1 MTVDEELSKVEV
13 HHHWRVVTACRYAL
27 LVEVLDVPHDP
38 MAADPDRI
46 EAPWVA
52 RRVLP
57 PPRPVGDAKRPGRLA
72 SPKPVHLIGMKSE
85 PAAQRV
91 IEIVRLVRADQKI
104 IPKLT
109 LQFPVAG
116 MPVRPGISEVECV
129 NQRRVGVCSEQQRPI
144 LCRQPRSEGNRLA

>member
-1 MTVDEELSKVEV
+1 MVA
-13 HHHWRVVTACRYAL
+13 ACRYAL
-27 LVEVLDVPHDP
+27 LVRVLDVPHDP

-46 EAPWVA
+46 EAPFRA
-52 RRVLP
+52 RRVFSP
-57 PPRPVGDAKRPGRLA
+57 PSPVGDGKGPGRLA
-72 SPKPVHLIGMKSE
+72 SPKPVHLIGMKGE

-91 IEIVRLVRADQKI
+91 IKIVHLARAEQKI
-104 IPKLT
+104 ISFLAVQP
-109 LQFPVAG
+109 PVAG

>member
-1 MTVDEELSKVEV
+1 MVA
-13 HHHWRVVTACRYAL
+13 ACRYAL

-46 EAPWVA
+46 EAPSRA

-57 PPRPVGDAKRPGRLA
+57 PPSPMCDGKRPGGLA
-72 SPKPVHLIGMKSE
+72 RPKPVHLIGIKGE

-91 IEIVRLVRADQKI
+91 TEIVHLARAEQTIISRLA
-104 IPKLT
+104 

-116 MPVRPGISEVECV
+116 MLMRSGVSEVECV
-129 NQRRVGVCSEQQRPI
+129 N
-144 LCRQPRSEGNRLA
+144 